1 MTPPVVTA
9 LYAAL
14 IGLLLLG
21 LSWQVT
27 RHRRRARISLGSGED
42 AGLERA
48 IRTQANLAEYA
59 PLTLLLIALA
69 ELNGAAVWFVHGLG
83 ALFVIARVLHAWG
96 LGLSSGVSVGRF
108 WGTALTWLA
117 LLAACLG
124 NLWLAL
130 IR

>member
-1 MTPPVVTA
+1 MPPVVTA

-27 RHRRRARISLGSGED
+27 RYRQRARISLGSGED
-42 AGLERA
+42 PGLERA
-48 IRTQANLAEYA
+48 IRTQANLVEYA

-69 ELNGAAVWFVHGLG
+69 ELNGAAGWFVHGAG
-83 ALFVIARVLHAWG
+83 ALFVIARALHAWG
-96 LGLSSGVSVGRF
+96 LGLSSGVSVGRY
-108 WGTALTWLA
+108 WGTALTWLT
-117 LLAACLG
+117 LLTACLA
-124 NLWLAL
+124 NLWLTL